1 MGDSTHKMVFRSI
14 IATII
19 ISMVHA
25 LPASTDAVVPED
37 SRSTGSVMPSMQQ
50 EISQDNNNCVNTPMW
65 VTYGSGAPADGWDCS
80 AFDEHFCNENIG
92 RCNDEHSGLCID
104 TGADKNCCACGKG
117 EADAEEQ
124 QIASD
129 KTAEE
134 QVQRDLDK
142 AAEQARLKVT
152 EAEAEAAKK
161 AFAAEK
167 AAEEATQMA
176 HAAAVEKG
184 HLRQAQVVADAA
196 QQRALEEAA
205 RLAEQKK
212 KSEGADAAAAAAKK
226 QAAEAT
232 KESEEADSAVAT
244 TRQVDLDTQ
253 AQQASQG
260 SGLEEADD
268 DRDDDGYGF
277 EIDSSDDQDE
287 CVDTPDWVAHGLG
300 APSKGWDCSAFENRF
315 CKNFGDCILKCA
327 LFGAAEKCCA
337 CDKALKEAAAIVTQQ
352 LEAEGQDK

>member
-1 MGDSTHKMVFRSI
+1 
-14 IATII
+14 
-19 ISMVHA
+19 
-25 LPASTDAVVPED
+25 
-37 SRSTGSVMPSMQQ
+37 MQQ

-260 SGLEEADD
+260 SGLEGQTTTVTMTAMVSKLIAVTTKTNVST
-268 DRDDDGYGF
+268 RLIGSHMGWVLRAKGGTAVHSKIASARISGTAY
-277 EIDSSDDQDE
+277 SS
-287 CVDTPDWVAHGLG
+287 AHCLEQPRN
-300 APSKGWDCSAFENRF
+300 AVPATKHSRR
-315 CKNFGDCILKCA
+315 
-327 LFGAAEKCCA
+327 
-337 CDKALKEAAAIVTQQ
+337 Q
-352 LEAEGQDK
+352 LRL